1 VLEPNKILL
10 VDVGNTRVKYAIDDG
25 QRLSTIMVVSRLSEL
40 PLGGFSEIRVATVS
54 RHDEIDHWKSEIAVN
69 VRQAKVIKQHH
80 NLTVAYNEVERLG
93 VDRWLAMLAVWCE
106 KKTPTCVVDLGTAIT
121 ADYVSSEGVH
131 LGGYIIPGFLLMKQ
145 SLGNN
150 TACVG
155 FGSNGKGVDP
165 GSVTEACVDN
175 GINRLVRS
183 FLKDLLQA
191 EPACHS
197 LVVTG
202 GDSSR
207 LDYHGFEADISVDE
221 ALVLRGLRYAFE

>member
-1 VLEPNKILL
+1 MLEPNKTLL
-10 VDVGNTRVKYAIDDG
+10 VDIGNTRVKYAIDDG
-25 QRLSTIMVVSRLSEL
+25 QSLSAIMVVSALSDL
-40 PLGGFSEIRVATVS
+40 PLDGFSEIRVATVS
-54 RHDEIDHWKSEIAVN
+54 RHDEIDHWKSEIDIN
-69 VRQAKVIKQHH
+69 IRQAKVIKRHH
-80 NLTVAYNEVERLG
+80 SLTVAYNEVEKLG

-106 KKTPTCVVDLGTAIT
+106 KKAPACVVDLGTAIT
-121 ADYVSSEGVH
+121 ADYISSEGVH
-131 LGGYIIPGFLLMKQ
+131 LGGYIIPGFSLMKQ
-145 SLGNN
+145 SLGKN
-150 TACVG
+150 TAGVG

-165 GSVTEACVDN
+165 GRVTDTCVDH
-175 GINRLVRS
+175 GINRLVCS

-191 EPACHS
+191 EPVCHS